1 MKKNLMTLAAVLCCM
16 ISTTALT
23 SCLDKV
29 DNAVPQEP
37 TMIDPVV
44 DNYLKNSDVNRN
56 VHPGESFYDFAVGS
70 WVKNHD
76 PKDLCWI
83 DEGQE
88 YINSIAKKAL
98 TNSTDPQIKHLV
110 SNLYST
116 PDAEKEL
123 QAIEKVLN
131 VMFDENGNYNILRGW
146 GQLADMGYLPPVA
159 RVVTMHNNLFYYT
172 ITAGVNSY
180 EQHLRNTGDMIKLRI
195 AMKNCLAPFV
205 KDTDELYEWVDKVK
219 AISDKAWAARNS
231 QLTGSLMERLQGEK
245 LPQYSL
251 DNAMKGRRAGSI
263 GFTPERV
270 AEYYGLDFSRDRV
283 DAQSLAF
290 FDELENADPRLL
302 FMYTAYN
309 IMMQNYYYMIALQ
322 RISLSIEFDYV
333 YSHITFDVPALI
345 NVAEAE
351 AFAPVVNQQE
361 CLADLERLRVKMA
374 QRIRDLD
381 WMTDATKEAA
391 LQKLQKMRFY
401 AGVPEELIVKDA
413 FNLTGETF
421 LEDMMQARAQ
431 ASALVSSY
439 VGKPSYGNFHVGIL
453 TTSTLSEINA
463 FYSRDFNS
471 VCILPAFCSKVMY
484 PQSDAKEDLL
494 RRYATSYVFAH
505 ELCHGFDAR
514 GSQYDGEGYAKDWW
528 DPSDK
533 QKFEAKQQQ
542 MIDRFD
548 ELWAYQG
555 QHANGE
561 YTLAENM
568 ADLGGVRLAFE
579 IFKDVMAEQGYYG
592 EAYKHMLREFFMHY
606 AQVWKEDD
614 RGLAGYIEQY
624 YYDNHST
631 SANRING
638 ITRIMDEWYDL
649 FQVKSGG
656 IYVAPADRPHIW

>member
-1 MKKNLMTLAAVLCCM
+1 M
-16 ISTTALT
+16 
-23 SCLDKV
+23 DKV

-219 AISDKAWAARNS
+219 AISDKAWAARNP
-231 QLTGSLMERLQGEK
+231 QLTGSLMERLQGER
-245 LPQYSL
+245 LPQYSIA
-251 DNAMKGRRAGSI
+251 NAMKGRRAGSI

-361 CLADLERLRVKMA
+361 CLDDLERLRVKMA

-439 VGKPSYGNFHVGIL
+439 VGKPSYGNFHVDIL
-453 TTSTLSEINA
+453 TTSTLSYFNA

-505 ELCHGFDAR
+505 ELCHGFDSK
-514 GSQYDGEGYAKDWW
+514 GSQYDGEGYVKDWW
-528 DPSDK
+528 APSDK

-638 ITRIMDEWYDL
+638 IVRIMDEWYDL
-649 FQVKSGG
+649 FQVKSGD